1 MLMTM
6 NTMTTTITM
15 LMTLMSM
22 LPYNAV
28 AAITDDSSYSYSFQ
42 VNASTPFKIDGLTG
56 EPIIDQCV
64 DWDYE
69 SVSLE
74 NFTWYGFRIQL
85 PDGSTTT
92 GSGFHFIDV
101 TQATKE
107 FGLVQP
113 YNTTRDSGWQILGYG
128 ITTQEAK
135 PTIKIN
141 LNDRLF
147 WKSYTFDFMD
157 GDDDYQ
163 EFTFELTGDVGC
175 YGSPKNATTRIY
187 LTPVVPTLVISLRRE
202 GGNND
207 DDDDDDDALP
217 SPDPT
222 SAAGEV
228 IPQAKVLGLTLATI
242 ISTVLIANIVL

>member
-1 MLMTM
+1 
-6 NTMTTTITM
+6 
-15 LMTLMSM
+15 M

-42 VNASTPFKIDGLTG
+42 VNASTPFKIDGLG

-64 DWDYE
+64 DW
-69 SVSLE
+69 VSLE
-74 NFTWYGFRIQL
+74 NFTWYGLRIQL
-85 PDGSTTT
+85 PDSPTTT
-92 GSGFHFIDV
+92 GGGFHFSDV
-101 TQATKE
+101 TRATKE
-107 FGLVQP
+107 FGVVQP
-113 YNTTRDSGWQILGYG
+113 YNTTIDSGWQILRYE

-147 WKSYTFDFMD
+147 WNSYTFDFMD

-163 EFTFELTGDVGC
+163 EFTFELAGDVGC

-202 GGNND
+202 GGD
-207 DDDDDDDALP
+207 DDDDDDDDENGVDTLP

-222 SAAGEV
+222 SAAEEV

-242 ISTVLIANIVL
+242 ISTVLIANIAL

>member
-1 MLMTM
+1 MMLM
-6 NTMTTTITM
+6 M
-15 LMTLMSM
+15 LLSM

-42 VNASTPFKIDGLTG
+42 VNASTPFTIDGLG

-69 SVSLE
+69 RVSLE

-85 PDGSTTT
+85 PDSASTT
-92 GSGFHFIDV
+92 GSGFRLSAV
-101 TQATKE
+101 TRATKE

-113 YNTTRDSGWQILGYG
+113 YNTTIDSGWQILGYS

-147 WKSYTFDFMD
+147 WTSYTFDFMD

-163 EFTFELTGDVGC
+163 EFTFELIGDVGC
-175 YGSPKNATTRIY
+175 YGSPKNATSRIY

-202 GGNND
+202 GGD
-207 DDDDDDDALP
+207 DDDNDTLP
-217 SPDPT
+217 FPDPT

-228 IPQAKVLGLTLATI
+228 IPQAKVLGLTLATT
-242 ISTVLIANIVL
+242 ISTVLIANIVFNL